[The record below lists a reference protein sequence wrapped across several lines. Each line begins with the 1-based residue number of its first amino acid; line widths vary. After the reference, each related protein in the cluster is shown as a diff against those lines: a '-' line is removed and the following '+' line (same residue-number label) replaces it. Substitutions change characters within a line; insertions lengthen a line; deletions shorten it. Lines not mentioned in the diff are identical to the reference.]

1 MKTFQ
6 VGLNLMMSL
15 TISDCDNL
23 SYYINSR
30 SKGKRWFVFSAQ
42 DLEQYNQV
50 AANQVTMDQLNYL
63 GWYEV
68 CGLKDRLIYLR
79 RE

>member
-1 MKTFQ
+1 
-6 VGLNLMMSL
+6 MSL
-15 TISDCDNL
+15 VMNDCDNL

-30 SKGKRWFVFSAQ
+30 SKGKRFFVFSAI
-42 DLEQYNQV
+42 DLEQYNQM
-50 AANQVTMDQLNYL
+50 AANLVTMEQLNHL

>member
-1 MKTFQ
+1 M
-6 VGLNLMMSL
+6 
-15 TISDCDNL
+15 SDCDNL

-30 SKGKRWFVFSAQ
+30 SKGKRWFVFSVQ

-68 CGLKDRLIYLR
+68 CGIKDRLIYLR

>member
-1 MKTFQ
+1 
-6 VGLNLMMSL
+6 MSL
-15 TISDCDNL
+15 TMSDCDNL

-30 SKGKRWFVFSAQ
+30 SKGKRWFVFSVQ

-68 CGLKDRLIYLR
+68 CGIKDRLIYLR